1 MTERERWRPDA
12 LVSQAVVLDRGELQD
27 DEDPDEQLA
36 GTTCPRVADA
46 GTCDDRG
53 LLSGNKGVVLTFEDG
68 SEFQITIVRSR

>member
-1 MTERERWRPDA
+1 MTERELQDA
-12 LVSQAVVLDRGELQD
+12 LVSLVLDLVELQD

-36 GTTCPRVADA
+36 DHLPGVADA
-46 GTCDDRG
+46 GTFADRG